1 MTGRGEVW
9 LQYGATA
16 APIDR
21 PDRTFGYLTGTT
33 PRFGTFPTEFISVV
47 DVGLYEEEGKIH
59 LSKVKDRLYRRF
71 ANGFEEVVLGD
82 LLEDL
87 REQTLFTERE
97 IRVLVLYGWFD
108 MDVERTAELL
118 NWTPEEVDRELE
130 SIEETRAVA
139 EQTATITFR
148 PE

>member
-1 MTGRGEVW
+1 MSGTGEVW

-16 APIDR
+16 TPIDR
-21 PDRTFGYLTGTT
+21 PARTFGYLTGTE
-33 PRFGTFPTEFISVV
+33 PRFGTFPSEFITVV

-59 LSKVKDRLYRRF
+59 LSAVKDRLYRRF
-71 ANGFEEVVLGD
+71 ANGFEEVDLGD
-82 LLEDL
+82 LLEVL

-97 IRVLVLYGWFD
+97 MRVLVLYGWFD
-108 MDVERTAELL
+108 MSAERTAELL
-118 NWTPEEVDRELE
+118 KWTPEEVDSELE

-139 EQTATITFR
+139 DRTATITFR

>member
-9 LQYGATA
+9 LQYGTTA

-82 LLEDL
+82 LLEEL
-87 REQTLFTERE
+87 REQTLFTEE
-97 IRVLVLYGWFD
+97 EMRVLVLYGWFD
-108 MDVERTAELL
+108 MDAERTADLL
-118 NWTPEEVDRELE
+118 DWSPNEVEQQFE
-130 SIEETRAVA
+130 SIEKTRVVA
-139 EQTATITFR
+139 ERTVTITYQ